1 MRLGPGNGTVHRTF
15 AQSALSA
22 TPRRSYVRVAL
33 IAVLALSVGACQ
45 RAYYGAMEKFGFEKR
60 DLLIDR
66 VEDARAAQEAAKRQF
81 ESALAEFVAVTNFS
95 GGEWERQ
102 YDKLKAEYEDSDER
116 AKAVRKRVDD
126 VARVAEDLFK
136 EWGKELKEYSD
147 ASLRRSSEQQR
158 DATRARYEKLIVVM
172 RRAEKK
178 LDPVLAAF
186 HDRVLYLKHNLNAR
200 AIASLRAE
208 RAKVEADIGALVAD
222 MNRSIREADA
232 FIKDMAPERD

>member
-1 MRLGPGNGTVHRTF
+1 MTP
-15 AQSALSA
+15 A
-22 TPRRSYVRVAL
+22 TPLTAPRRQARLVLLAAL
-33 IAVLALSVGACQ
+33 VLSVGCQ

-66 VEDARAAQEAAKRQF
+66 VEDARTAQDEAKKQF
-81 ESALAEFVAVTNFS
+81 ESALAQFIAVTNFS
-95 GGEWERQ
+95 GGELERQ
-102 YDKLKAEYEDSDER
+102 YDKLKAEYEDSDGR
-116 AKAVRKRVDD
+116 AKAVRKRVDE
-126 VARVAEDLFK
+126 VERVAEDLFK

-147 ASLRRSSEQQR
+147 ANLRRSSEKQR
-158 DATRARYEKLIVVM
+158 DATRARYEKLMVVM

-232 FIKDMAPERD
+232 FIKDMAPKKD

>member
-1 MRLGPGNGTVHRTF
+1 MSLAT
-15 AQSALSA
+15 AQTA
-22 TPRRSYVRVAL
+22 TRRRPARWLLVA
-33 IAVLALSVGACQ
+33 ALALGVGGCQ

-60 DLLIDR
+60 DLLVDR
-66 VEDARAAQEAAKRQF
+66 VEDARAAQEQAKQQF
-81 ESALAEFVAVTNFS
+81 ESALAQFIAVTNFS
-95 GGEWERQ
+95 GGELERQ

-126 VARVAEDLFK
+126 VERVAEDLFK
-136 EWGKELKEYSD
+136 EWRKELKEYSD
-147 ASLRRSSEQQR
+147 ASLRRSSEKQR

-208 RAKVEADIGALVAD
+208 RTKVEADIGALVAD
-222 MNRSIREADA
+222 MNRAIREADA
-232 FIKDMAPERD
+232 FIKDMAPTKD